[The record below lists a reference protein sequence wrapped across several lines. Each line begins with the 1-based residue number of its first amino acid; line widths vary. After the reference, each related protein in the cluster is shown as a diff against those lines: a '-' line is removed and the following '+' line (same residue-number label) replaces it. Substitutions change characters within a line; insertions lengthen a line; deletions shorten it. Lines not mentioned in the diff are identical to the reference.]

1 MDVVDY
7 YSIMLSRSLNTCE
20 DIIDDNIHLV
30 RRHREIALKNSTL
43 IDQCRI
49 RGIDIRNDEQ

>member
-1 MDVVDY
+1 
-7 YSIMLSRSLNTCE
+7 MLSRSLNTCE